1 MKHLLKTELNCL
13 TTSIISKMEMI
24 IAILIGLFAPIA
36 GIMFTVGLLILIDTV
51 IGIWKARKLG
61 EKITSRGFSKIIS
74 KMLLYQGTIMTF
86 FLVDRFILGDILSQ
100 VWTIPHLLTKAVGLV
115 LASVEIFSIDEN
127 YRAIKKYGLWDAAK
141 RLLSRAKEA
150 KKEIKDFDLDDFK
163 NN

>member
-100 VWTIPHLLTKAVGLV
+100 VWTIPHLLTKVVGLV

>member
-24 IAILIGLFAPIA
+24 IAILIGLFAPIS
-36 GIMFTVGLLILIDTV
+36 GIMFTVGLLILIDTIV
-51 IGIWKARKLG
+51 GIWKARKLG

-74 KMLLYQGTIMTF
+74 KMLLYQGAIMTF
-86 FLVDRFILGDILSQ
+86 FLVDKFILGDILSQ
-100 VWTIPHLLTKAVGLV
+100 IWTIPYLLTKAVGLV

>member
-74 KMLLYQGTIMTF
+74 KMLLYQGAIMTF

>member
-36 GIMFTVGLLILIDTV
+36 GIMFTVGLLILIDTIV
-51 IGIWKARKLG
+51 GIWKARKLG

-100 VWTIPHLLTKAVGLV
+100 VWTIPHLLTKVVGLV